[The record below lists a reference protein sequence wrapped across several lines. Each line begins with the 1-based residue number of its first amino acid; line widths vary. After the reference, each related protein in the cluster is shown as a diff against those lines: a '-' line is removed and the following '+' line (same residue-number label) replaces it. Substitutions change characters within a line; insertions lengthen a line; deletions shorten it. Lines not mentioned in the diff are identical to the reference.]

1 MNEESWFK
9 HLLSHLKVFFSSP
22 PPELDESHAK
32 VRYEQTERTH
42 RLQSIG
48 ALRAMLNKFFAED
61 LDLIV
66 LLNGKRLD
74 VTRLADD
81 ALAEI
86 EYLNKRQ
93 ERLMT
98 REEWQEYERA
108 KFDEACN
115 KEVDDDTD

>member
-1 MNEESWFK
+1 MNKASWIYRF
-9 HLLSHLKVFFSSP
+9 LSRLKVFFSSP
-22 PPELDESHAK
+22 PPEEDESHAK

-48 ALRAMLNKFFAED
+48 ALRAMLDKFFAED

-74 VTRLADD
+74 ITRLADD

-115 KEVDDDTD
+115 KEAEE